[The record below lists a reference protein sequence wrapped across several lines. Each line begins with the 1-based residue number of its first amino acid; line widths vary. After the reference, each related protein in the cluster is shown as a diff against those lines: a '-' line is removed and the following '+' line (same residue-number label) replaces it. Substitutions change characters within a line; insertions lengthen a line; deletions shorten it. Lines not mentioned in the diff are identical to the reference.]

1 MKFGHATPRYAG
13 LMTVMLAIASGCGPS
28 ADRTGNEPKPAA
40 TNGPVSRSEPKRL
53 ARDSHPYQ
61 ANGIGAPTNPVPTTP
76 SPALQSISNVELETT
91 KTMANSGD
99 VAAQTALGKYYASG
113 QGGRIDLTEAV
124 KWYRA

>member
-1 MKFGHATPRYAG
+1 MKSLNAFGLAAPRRAA
-13 LMTVMLAIASGCGPS
+13 LMALILAVASGCGPS
-28 ADRTGNEPKPAA
+28 ADRTGNGPKPAA

-53 ARDSHPYQ
+53 ARDSHPSH

-99 VAAQTALGKYYASG
+99 VAAQTAL
-113 QGGRIDLTEAV
+113 
-124 KWYRA
+124 